1 MELLVLLAENVL
13 IKIAMQ
19 INHEHKLLAV
29 SRILDF
35 PRHDLSCRFCST
47 KSWLREYRHNSYL
60 HFNQTPCKLENGNTY
75 YNACLP
81 LPCHI

>member
-29 SRILDF
+29 SRILDL

-47 KSWLREYRHNSYL
+47 KSWL
-60 HFNQTPCKLENGNTY
+60 
-75 YNACLP
+75 
-81 LPCHI
+81 